1 VSGGDAGGRVL
12 VAGIG
17 NVFLGDDGFGVEVVA
32 RLDPALLPDGVDV
45 VDYGIRGVHLAY
57 ELLEGRY
64 STLVMVDAL
73 PLDEPP
79 GTLAVLEVPLD
90 GDGEPVDALAG
101 PAVDGHGMSPL
112 AVIALL
118 RSLGGAVERVLVL
131 GCRPAV
137 IEERME
143 LSDVVRGAVEPAC
156 RLVADV
162 VADLGDRDPASTSPA
177 GAMPG

>member
-1 VSGGDAGGRVL
+1 MSGARVL

-17 NVFLGDDGFGVEVVA
+17 NVFLGDDAFGVEVVH
-32 RLDPALLPDGVDV
+32 RIDPSGLPDDVDV

-57 ELLEGRY
+57 ELLDGRY
-64 STLVMVDAL
+64 ATLVMVDAV

-79 GTLAVLEVPLD
+79 GTLAVLEVALD
-90 GDGEPVDALAG
+90 AGAGRPADGPTV

-112 AVIALL
+112 AVLDLL
-118 RSLGGAVERVLVL
+118 RSLGGQIERVLLV

-143 LSDVVRGAVEPAC
+143 LSATVSAAVEPAV
-156 RLVADV
+156 RLVCDVIADV
-162 VADLGDRDPASTSPA
+162 VRARGEREE
-177 GAMPG
+177 GVVQVG